1 MSSSQIKSN
10 TMSITWKSLYEE
22 CERKGYYVPHSTKEK
37 CYMAIRGKINR
48 IMYNGYNL
56 DDYNTDW
63 TYKAKPVKT
72 GDLTEQ
78 ARKLGFII
86 PIRKENIQLYN
97 KMKYQMHHILNGKFT
112 LDDLNTDWSKKKIIR
127 RKKTQPPPYE
137 KPKRKKKRNVK
148 LVIIEEDEKSKF
160 LYPERCQKFWNVQL
174 QKDEWK
180 QYLGAGH
187 FCEPELK

>member
-1 MSSSQIKSN
+1 MSQTYTPS
-10 TMSITWKSLYEE
+10 
-22 CERKGYYVPHSTKEK
+22 
-37 CYMAIRGKINR
+37 YMAKRFYRIETDEDEILKEYDSYELELRKDFKSFQKEYNCLYIVEISTNR
-48 IMYNGYNL
+48 
-56 DDYNTDW
+56 D
-63 TYKAKPVKT
+63 
-72 GDLTEQ
+72 GD
-78 ARKLGFII
+78 II
-86 PIRKENIQLYN
+86 EIETIE
-97 KMKYQMHHILNGKFT
+97 F
-112 LDDLNTDWSKKKIIR
+112 W
-127 RKKTQPPPYE
+127 E